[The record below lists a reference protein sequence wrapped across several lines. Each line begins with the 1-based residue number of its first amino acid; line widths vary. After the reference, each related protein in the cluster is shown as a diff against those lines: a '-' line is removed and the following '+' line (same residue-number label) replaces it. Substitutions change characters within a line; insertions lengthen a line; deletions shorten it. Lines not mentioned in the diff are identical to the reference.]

1 MLPIYGALPALRA
14 ALVERGV
21 AVLQAPPGA
30 GKTTVVPL
38 ELLQEAWLEGKKIV
52 MLEPRR
58 LAARAAARRMS
69 STIGE
74 SVGRTVG
81 HRVRFDTR
89 VSSQTRIE
97 VVTEGVLTRM
107 RLEDPSLE
115 EIGLLI
121 FDEFHERSI
130 HADLGLALA
139 LESRAALRAD
149 LRILVMSATL
159 DGERVA
165 SLLGNAP
172 IITSIGRMFDVET
185 RYRPRRPDQRLEGAV
200 AAVVHE
206 SLEET
211 DGDIL
216 VFLPGAGEI
225 NRIADSVRLSDFPTT
240 RLHRLHGTLPAEQQD
255 QAIAPSPAGSRKI
268 VLATSIAETSLTV
281 EGVRVVVD
289 AGLMRVPRFLPRTGM
304 SRLETIRVTRAS
316 ADQRRGRAGRTAPG
330 VCYRMWD
337 ANEERGL
344 VPFNTPEI
352 LATDLAPLALDLA
365 AAGVRNPEELAWLDP
380 PPAGALAQAQELLAD
395 LGALG
400 PQITEH
406 GKRMAALPTHPRLAH
421 MLLEGA
427 RLGDL
432 QTAAELAAL
441 LSDRDILRRKSLPRA
456 ERGDGMT
463 GGRKELP
470 VDILLRLEALR
481 SVRSS
486 EFEIDRNGLSRA
498 REEASA
504 LKRLLPSDVPPSRHP
519 VTPGQL
525 AALAYP
531 DRIARRRDAAGSFL
545 LANGRGASIE
555 PRDPLAMSEWIVAL
569 DLDDTGTE
577 SRIRLAAEL
586 DANEVALVSGDR
598 LETSDEISWNHD
610 AARVLARRVTR
621 LGAILVGEKPL
632 HDPDAEVVR
641 AALMEGIRDSGL
653 EVLAWSD
660 DARSTRARLAFLHH
674 LDAAWPDVSD
684 AALLESIDTW
694 LGHQLGGARRLA
706 DVRVSAGAILALVQ
720 GSLRTRFEELAPE
733 RIEVPTGSRIALDYS
748 DPAKPVLAVR
758 LQEIFGLNETPRIAG
773 GRVPVVMHLLSPAY
787 RPMQVTTD
795 LASFWKSGYF
805 DVRKD
810 LRGRYPKHHWP
821 EDPLSA
827 APVRGAKRR
836 K

>member
-1 MLPIYGALPALRA
+1 
-14 ALVERGV
+14 
-21 AVLQAPPGA
+21 
-30 GKTTVVPL
+30 
-38 ELLQEAWLEGKKIV
+38 
-52 MLEPRR
+52 
-58 LAARAAARRMS
+58 
-69 STIGE
+69 
-74 SVGRTVG
+74 
-81 HRVRFDTR
+81 
-89 VSSQTRIE
+89 
-97 VVTEGVLTRM
+97 
-107 RLEDPSLE
+107 
-115 EIGLLI
+115 
-121 FDEFHERSI
+121 
-130 HADLGLALA
+130 
-139 LESRAALRAD
+139 
-149 LRILVMSATL
+149 
-159 DGERVA
+159 
-165 SLLGNAP
+165 
-172 IITSIGRMFDVET
+172 
-185 RYRPRRPDQRLEGAV
+185 
-200 AAVVHE
+200 
-206 SLEET
+206 
-211 DGDIL
+211 
-216 VFLPGAGEI
+216 
-225 NRIADSVRLSDFPTT
+225 
-240 RLHRLHGTLPAEQQD
+240 
-255 QAIAPSPAGSRKI
+255 
-268 VLATSIAETSLTV
+268 
-281 EGVRVVVD
+281 
-289 AGLMRVPRFLPRTGM
+289 
-304 SRLETIRVTRAS
+304 
-316 ADQRRGRAGRTAPG
+316 
-330 VCYRMWD
+330 
-337 ANEERGL
+337 
-344 VPFNTPEI
+344 
-352 LATDLAPLALDLA
+352 
-365 AAGVRNPEELAWLDP
+365 
-380 PPAGALAQAQELLAD
+380 
-395 LGALG
+395 
-400 PQITEH
+400 
-406 GKRMAALPTHPRLAH
+406 
-421 MLLEGA
+421 
-427 RLGDL
+427 
-432 QTAAELAAL
+432 
-441 LSDRDILRRKSLPRA
+441 
-456 ERGDGMT
+456 MT

-653 EVLAWSD
+653 EALAWSD

-674 LDAAWPDVSD
+674 VDATWPDVSD

-694 LGHQLGGARRLA
+694 LGHQRGGARRLA